1 MNTHA
6 PMTKLWIQN
15 DTKCIFET
23 ICASS
28 CKASLSPPPPQ
39 FPRRTF
45 IFVLVLFFFSL
56 PFYSMSKRL
65 LVTYPAF
72 FPPSLLFR
80 ALISLKMAIYSAN
93 ILYFLASFE
102 DNSDI

>member
-28 CKASLSPPPPQ
+28 CKASFFPPVSKENIYFCVSSFLLLLAILFYEQKTASYLS
-39 FPRRTF
+39 
-45 IFVLVLFFFSL
+45 
-56 PFYSMSKRL
+56 
-65 LVTYPAF
+65 AF

-93 ILYFLASFE
+93 IPYFLASFE